1 MAVGATTRRKE
12 GFMLYRRSYVVLVV
26 AFLGACGKH
35 ETPTAASSPS
45 PVPVTAATP
54 TPAPTP
60 SFPGASSCSR
70 LPIQTKDIG
79 NCPVEGANFQKQ
91 VDAAVAQVR
100 AQQPEIFAEAGPNT
114 LVLSSGRLLVGVIEN
129 LDKMGLCAGFDSEEI
144 QVTNDPSF
152 NDQYHL
158 ITSRGYLR
166 TGESTYRATCHPA
179 AFPTP
184 RPPFNPTSAGCKL
197 PSSLDITCGAEQ
209 PVYDGDVESALD
221 QVIREHPEAFEA
233 QAHAPH
239 VNDGYLDI
247 YHQWFIQAMV
257 QRGYCG
263 WWDSEEVQ
271 IKKENRFSE
280 HYKIFLSDGHV
291 RRVDGGAY
299 RSTCWPAAF

>member
-1 MAVGATTRRKE
+1 
-12 GFMLYRRSYVVLVV
+12 MLYRRSYVVLVV

-35 ETPTAASSPS
+35 DTPTAVSSPTPP
-45 PVPVTAATP
+45 PVVAATP
-54 TPAPTP
+54 TPVPTP
-60 SFPGASSCSR
+60 TFPGASSCAR
-70 LPIQTKDIG
+70 LPVQTKDIG
-79 NCPVEGANFQKQ
+79 NCPVEGANFQKE
-91 VDAAVAQVR
+91 VETAIAQVR
-100 AQQPEIFAEAGPNT
+100 AQHPDIFADAGENT

-144 QVTNDPSF
+144 QVTNDASF

-166 TGESTYRATCHPA
+166 TGPSMYRATCHPA

-184 RPPFNPTSAGCKL
+184 PPPFNPTSPGCKL
-197 PSSLDITCGAEQ
+197 PSSLDITCGPEDA
-209 PVYDGDVESALD
+209 VYDHDVESALD
-221 QVIREHPEAFEA
+221 EVIRAHPEAFDDSRS
-233 QAHAPH
+233 HNPM
-239 VNDGYLDI
+239 VNDGYLNI
-247 YHQWFIQAMV
+247 YHQWFIDAMV
-257 QRGYCG
+257 QRGYCA

-271 IKKENRFSE
+271 VKKENRFSE

>member
-1 MAVGATTRRKE
+1 V
-12 GFMLYRRSYVVLVV
+12 
-26 AFLGACGKH
+26 
-35 ETPTAASSPS
+35 SSPS
-45 PVPVTAATP
+45 PTPVAATP

-60 SFPGASSCSR
+60 SFPGANSCAR

-79 NCPVEGANFQKQ
+79 NCPVEGANFQKE
-91 VDAAVAQVR
+91 VETAIAQVR
-100 AQQPEIFAEAGPNT
+100 AQHPEIFADAGPNT

-158 ITSRGYLR
+158 ITSRGFLR
-166 TGESTYRATCHPA
+166 TGVSMYRATCHPA

-184 RPPFNPTSAGCKL
+184 RPPFNPTSPGCKL
-197 PSSLDITCGAEQ
+197 PSSLDITCGPEDAI
-209 PVYDGDVESALD
+209 YDHDVESALD
-221 QVIREHPEAFEA
+221 QVIREHPQAFDNP
-233 QAHAPH
+233 QAHAPA
-239 VNDGYLDI
+239 VNDGYLNI
-247 YHQWFIQAMV
+247 YHQWFIDAMV
-257 QRGYCG
+257 QRGYCA

-271 IKKENRFSE
+271 VKKENRFSE

>member
-1 MAVGATTRRKE
+1 
-12 GFMLYRRSYVVLVV
+12 MLYRRSYVVLVV

-35 ETPTAASSPS
+35 DTPTAVSSPTPP
-45 PVPVTAATP
+45 PVVAATP

-60 SFPGASSCSR
+60 SFPGANSCSR

-79 NCPVEGANFQKQ
+79 NCPVEGANFQKE
-91 VDAAVAQVR
+91 VETAIAQVR
-100 AQQPEIFAEAGPNT
+100 AQHPDIFADAGENT

-233 QAHAPH
+233 QAHAPR

-247 YHQWFIQAMV
+247 YHQWFIDAMV

-271 IKKENRFSE
+271 VKKENRFSE
-280 HYKIFLSDGHV
+280 HYKIFLSDGRV